1 MKQIIKGKK
10 YDTDTARKVGMASNG
25 EGWRDFR
32 YYEETLFCKRTGEYF
47 LYGAGGPASRY
58 AVSAGQNTWS
68 GGEQLIPLTFEN
80 AREWAEKNLSAD
92 EYEAEFGEVTEDET
106 SKVITLS
113 MPTNI
118 IETARRNA
126 QEAGMSLSAYIAS
139 LIRG

>member
-10 YDTDTARKVGMASNG
+10 YDTETARKVGMASNG

-47 LYGAGGPASRY
+47 LHGAGGPASRY
-58 AVSAGQNTWS
+58 AVSAGQNAWS
-68 GGEQLIPLTFEN
+68 GGEKLIPLTFEN
-80 AREWAEKNLSAD
+80 AKAWAEEHLTAD
-92 EYEAEFGEVTEDET
+92 EYESEFGEVTEDET
-106 SKVITLS
+106 SKVVTLS

-118 IETARRNA
+118 IELARRRA

-139 LIRG
+139 LVQ

>member
-47 LYGAGGPASRY
+47 LHGEGGPASRY

-68 GGEQLIPLTFEN
+68 GGEKLIPLTFEN
-80 AREWAEKNLSAD
+80 ARAWAEEHLTAD
-92 EYEAEFGEVTEDET
+92 EYEAEFGEITEDDSST
-106 SKVITLS
+106 VVTLS
-113 MPTNI
+113 MPRSVV
-118 IETARRNA
+118 ETGRRNA